1 MPAVCRVGD
10 TLNTGH
16 GCDGTTT
23 IASSNTDG
31 TVHANNIDVIVI
43 GAPTVSHDIPS
54 GDDCV
59 SHTDVTKA
67 GSPNVFINSIAVTR
81 INDAVDAGNMTGGSP
96 NVFANGA

>member
-10 TLNTGH
+10 ELDTGH
-16 GCDGTTT
+16 GCDATTT
-23 IASSNTDG
+23 IDSSNTDG

-54 GDDCV
+54 GSNCV
-59 SHTDVTKA
+59 AHTDVTKE

-81 INDAVDAGNMTGGSP
+81 IGDAVDAGSMTEGSP
-96 NVFANGA
+96 NVFANG